1 MLTKVHRE
9 ETLEVQEV
17 PPCYLQMFSCFQDT
31 PRLKRTKS
39 NIQLMSEDL
48 IDSDIRIAKTL
59 PSKYY
64 TEEKWFRKILKSFK
78 RTWQFVGSSNQ
89 FTSKVTPINH
99 IGRLLNEPMVRI
111 QDGESTHMLSN
122 VCTHRGM
129 VLCHEHS
136 DAKTLQCPY
145 HGRTFNRDG
154 TMKHMP
160 GFEDVV
166 DFPSESDDLQSFAFE
181 TWNGFEFTSLNPKY
195 SLEDVLRPLQE
206 RIGWFFSDLEY
217 DSSRDRDWDI
227 DANWMLYVDNYLEGF
242 HIPYVHPELNDVLDK
257 DGYTTEC
264 FEHGVLQIGMAKES
278 DVCFDIPES
287 SVDAGKKIAAYYWWF
302 FPNLMINVYPWGVS
316 VNVVV
321 PNACDS
327 TTVLFRS
334 YVKNP
339 ELMEEGAGAAL
350 DKVELQDQFVVENC
364 MKGLRSH
371 SYKRGRYSPKHE
383 QGVHHFHMKL
393 TR

>member
-1 MLTKVHRE
+1 
-9 ETLEVQEV
+9 
-17 PPCYLQMFSCFQDT
+17 
-31 PRLKRTKS
+31 
-39 NIQLMSEDL
+39 MSEDL
-48 IDSDIRIAKTL
+48 IDSDIRVAKTL
-59 PSKYY
+59 PSKFY
-64 TEEKWFRKILKSFK
+64 TDEKRFRKLLKAFK
-78 RTWQFVGSSNQ
+78 TSWQFVGQSEQ
-89 FTSKVTPINH
+89 FDSIISPVAHLGDI
-99 IGRLLNEPMVRI
+99 LNEPMVRV
-111 QDGESTHMLSN
+111 QDGESAQLLSN

-136 DAKTLQCPY
+136 NNKTIQCPY
-145 HGRTFNRDG
+145 HGRTFNQDG

-166 DFPSESDDLQSFAFE
+166 DFPSEADHLQSFALE
-181 TWNGFEFTSLNPKY
+181 TSNGFEFTSLNPNV

-206 RIGWFFSDLEY
+206 RIGWFFSDLKY

-242 HIPYVHPELNDVLDK
+242 HIPYVHPELNDALEK
-257 DGYTTEC
+257 DGYSTEC
-264 FEHGVLQIGMAKES
+264 FEHGVLQIGMAKDG

-302 FPNLMINVYPWGVS
+302 FPNLMINIYPWGVS
-316 VNVVV
+316 VNVVI
-321 PNACDS
+321 PKGAGL

-334 YVKNP
+334 YVKHP

-364 MKGLRSH
+364 MKGLHSK
-371 SYKRGRYSPKHE
+371 SYKRGRYSAKHE
-383 QGVHHFHMKL
+383 QGVHHFHRMISTL
-393 TR
+393 R

>member
-1 MLTKVHRE
+1 
-9 ETLEVQEV
+9 
-17 PPCYLQMFSCFQDT
+17 
-31 PRLKRTKS
+31 
-39 NIQLMSEDL
+39 MSGDL
-48 IDSDIRIAKTL
+48 IGSDIRVAKTL

-64 TEEKWFRKILKSFK
+64 TDEKRFRKILKSFK
-78 RTWQFVGSSNQ
+78 RTWQFVGLSDQ
-89 FTSKVTPINH
+89 FTSAITPIDH
-99 IGRLLNEPMVRI
+99 IGRLLNEPMVRV

-136 DAKTLQCPY
+136 DAKTMQCPY

-166 DFPSESDDLQSFAFE
+166 EFPSEDDHLSSFDVQ
-181 TWNGFEFTSLNPKY
+181 TWNGFEFTSLKPEVDV
-195 SLEDVLRPLQE
+195 EDVFRPIQE
-206 RIGWFFSDLEY
+206 RLGWFFSDLKY
-217 DSSRDRDWDI
+217 DSERDRNWDI

-242 HIPYVHPELNDVLDK
+242 HIPYVHPELNEALDK

-264 FEHGVLQIGMAKES
+264 FEHGVLQIGMAKEG
-278 DVCFDIPES
+278 DVCFELPET
-287 SVDAGKKIAAYYWWF
+287 SVDSGKNIAAYYWWF

-316 VNVVV
+316 VNVVI
-321 PNACDS
+321 PNGCDS

-334 YVKNP
+334 YVKHP
-339 ELMEEGAGAAL
+339 ELLEEGAGAEL

-364 MKGLRSH
+364 MKGMRSS
-371 SYKRGRYSPKHE
+371 SYKRGRYSAKHE
-383 QGVHHFHMKL
+383 QGVHHFHRMISKL
-393 TR
+393 G